1 MRETLMNLLFEIEN
15 FIENKL
21 RQLNQEI
28 KIILL
33 TNDSHD
39 LICLYVEND
48 GDRFCRRIKPQEFTL
63 IVNAI
68 NALIHNKYR
77 NFLIQEIDY

>member
-1 MRETLMNLLFEIEN
+1 MSLLIEIEN

-21 RQLNQEI
+21 RKYNHKFTI
-28 KIILL
+28 TLL
-33 TNDSHD
+33 TNDEHD
-39 LICLYVEND
+39 LICLYVQED
-48 GDRFCRRIKPQEFTL
+48 QDKLCRKIKPQEFTL

-77 NFLIQEIDY
+77 NFLIQEINY